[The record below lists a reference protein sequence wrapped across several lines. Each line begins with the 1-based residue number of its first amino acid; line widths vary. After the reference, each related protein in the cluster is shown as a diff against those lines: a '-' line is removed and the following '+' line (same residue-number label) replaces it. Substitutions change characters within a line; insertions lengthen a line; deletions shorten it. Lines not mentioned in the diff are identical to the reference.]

1 MANVKTIS
9 FGPGQSNADL
19 QAQQMQLQ
27 RQQKLA
33 DLLRQQA
40 LTPQDT
46 QVVSGVAVK
55 NSPWAGATQL
65 AKAFLASRMDNDAD
79 TKQSEIGNQLAQ
91 RQAAAL
97 KSLAPPGVFD
107 DAPSQAQTP
116 TQLTGEPQASMPGQ
130 MPAPQQQIDPVLR
143 ERWARAIATY
153 QNNPELGGKLIQDL
167 SKPAEYSTTP
177 QYDQQGN
184 AFVLNNMGERKDL
197 PGTKARDKFE
207 NVNGVWQNPY
217 AQQEG
222 AFAPQDPNAPFMNG
236 PNGPVANQ
244 AYQDYAM
251 SKARAG
257 APNITTRVEN
267 KAAESIAAQVG
278 PILKESA
285 TAASGAVSQIDAA
298 DRVLSALQSNK
309 VLAGPLASKRLAI
322 AQFGQMMGIGGNDSA
337 EQIANTR
344 QVIRGMA
351 EMTLQGRKQMS
362 GQGAITESE
371 SKLAE
376 KATSGDINDL
386 TPAELAIIANASKR
400 AAEHTLQS
408 HNRKVE
414 RARSSPGT
422 AGIADYFDTTPIKPQ
437 AAPPAGAIRR
447 YNPATGR
454 IE

>member
-55 NSPWAGATQL
+55 NSPWSGATQL

-107 DAPSQAQTP
+107 DVPSQAQAP
-116 TQLTGEPQASMPGQ
+116 AQLSDQPQASMPGQ

-143 ERWARAIATY
+143 ERWVRAIATY

-197 PGTKARDKFE
+197 PGTKARDKKE
-207 NVNGVWQNPY
+207 VVNGQYVNLYDVQP
-217 AQQEG
+217 G
-222 AFAPQDPNAPFMNG
+222 SVAPQDPNAPFQLG
-236 PNGPVANQ
+236 PDGQPVANQ
-244 AYQDYAM
+244 AYQDYQM
-251 SKARAG
+251 RKARAG
-257 APNITTRVEN
+257 ATNISTKTEV
-267 KAAESIAAQVG
+267 KAAESIAGQVG
-278 PILKESA
+278 PMLKESA
-285 TAASGAVSQIDAA
+285 SAAEGAAAQVDAA
-298 DRVLSALQSNK
+298 DRIINAVKTNK
-309 VLAGPLASKRLAI
+309 IFAGPLASKRLSM
-322 AQFGQMMGIGGNDSA
+322 AQLGQVLGIGGESDA
-337 EQIANTR
+337 EIIANTR
-344 QVIRGMA
+344 QVVRGLS
-351 EMTLQGRKQMS
+351 EMTLAGRKEMA
-362 GQGAITESE
+362 GQGAVTDKES
-371 SKLAE
+371 SLAE
-376 KATSGDINDL
+376 RAASGDIDSL
-386 TPAELAIIANASKR
+386 TPAEIIIIANASKR
-400 AAEHTLQS
+400 VGEHRFKS
-408 HNRKVE
+408 HQRKVE
-414 RARSSPGT
+414 KARNNPATS
-422 AGIADYFDTTPIKPQ
+422 GIADYFDVVPMQPQ
-437 AAPPAGAIRR
+437 AAPPVNTSGFRVIR
-447 YNPATGR
+447 
-454 IE
+454 